1 MEDHLNFSGFFNS
14 SGLKAGISLRSLNGK
29 DDQVRVKLV
38 ERLSLKENE
47 LCKLVQIHSNNIEFL
62 NEVSI
67 SQEADGFITRNKN
80 LVLSIKIADC
90 IHLFLFESKTGLTG
104 LIHSGWRGTVGEIV
118 VNGIELMIEN
128 GGEQSHIQALIGPSI
143 CRDHFEIK
151 NDIVSQ
157 FPSKYVEPNNRGSF
171 GVDLK
176 GMVFD
181 QLISMGVKSET
192 IYNCNLCTF
201 CREDMFFSYRR
212 DKGIEG
218 QMIAMM
224 GWSD

>member
-1 MEDHLNFSGFFNS
+1 M
-14 SGLKAGISLRSLNGK
+14 
-29 DDQVRVKLV
+29 
-38 ERLSLKENE
+38 
-47 LCKLVQIHSNNIEFL
+47 
-62 NEVSI
+62 
-67 SQEADGFITRNKN
+67 
-80 LVLSIKIADC
+80 
-90 IHLFLFESKTGLTG
+90 
-104 LIHSGWRGTVGEIV
+104 
-118 VNGIELMIEN
+118 VNGIELMIQN
-128 GGEQSHIQALIGPSI
+128 GGEPSHIQALIGPSI

-176 GMVFD
+176 DMVFD

-212 DKGIEG
+212 DKGIDG